1 VKPFRLAVL
10 VLVLFAFALT
20 ACHKQSAVVTFC
32 LGQDGTSQDCG
43 IACQVTKD
51 QKSCAKWAD
60 QTRAICAKVSK
71 ADCQEICE
79 KDQNPTACDLVK
91 TMK

>member
-1 VKPFRLAVL
+1 M
-10 VLVLFAFALT
+10 
-20 ACHKQSAVVTFC
+20 VTFC

-51 QKSCAKWAD
+51 TRACAKWAD

-79 KDQNPTACDLVK
+79 KDQNPTACDLAK